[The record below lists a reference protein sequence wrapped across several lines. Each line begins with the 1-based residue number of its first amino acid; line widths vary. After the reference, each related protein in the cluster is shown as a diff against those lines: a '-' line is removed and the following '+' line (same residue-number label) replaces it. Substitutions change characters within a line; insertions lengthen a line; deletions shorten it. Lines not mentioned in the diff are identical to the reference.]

1 MLTRSIFAVLCFG
14 GLAGSL
20 SADEPP
26 KYKPIDAETIAAYR
40 KIGGGY
46 GGFSFDRFGA
56 AKFTDGM
63 KAAAA
68 GLPGFAFDAP
78 DRLSKLPPVS
88 VPFGLDLQ
96 YVEPPTGGLTNL
108 EGMDNLALLDFTHA
122 KLGDAELKHLRD
134 LKKLTALYLYYTRGC
149 NLSPAPVSGRK
160 RTLGYE
166 NGHESPILPNPSVSA
181 KARSRGDFQ
190 ESTEVW
196 HWIDPAYTFS
206 DGCRIAAT
214 GYMESAFF
222 FPSVHPSM
230 SQSWELRRFSLT
242 QAQKSWIVGAPERL
256 HPHADYGPGPG
267 RNQEDPKPDDH
278 FIGRHQSHEQGN
290 EGHRSTQESDDSSPG
305 QHEGD

>member
-1 MLTRSIFAVLCFG
+1 MSHSYSTTETWSRTHARKVG
-14 GLAGSL
+14 GKVA
-20 SADEPP
+20 ADLRQMQQEYGQPSDVA
-26 KYKPIDAETIAAYR
+26 IDAYLQELVVLLPDGYVDDVVYGYKRDGAWIVALKYTADMHGNLNTDDRSGRIPRGANV
-40 KIGGGY
+40 IGATFY
-46 GGFSFDRFGA
+46 SF
-56 AKFTDGM
+56 
-63 KAAAA
+63 
-68 GLPGFAFDAP
+68 
-78 DRLSKLPPVS
+78 
-88 VPFGLDLQ
+88 
-96 YVEPPTGGLTNL
+96 LT
-108 EGMDNLALLDFTHA
+108 
-122 KLGDAELKHLRD
+122 
-134 LKKLTALYLYYTRGC
+134 GC

-256 HPHADYGPGPG
+256 HPPYSQRWLATTYPA
-267 RNQEDPKPDDH
+267 
-278 FIGRHQSHEQGN
+278 
-290 EGHRSTQESDDSSPG
+290 
-305 QHEGD
+305 